1 MSVSSRTK
9 VHVVAQLVQLLL
21 PAEPSLQNLLSRAL
35 QQVFFASNADLMRR
49 LSEEFRGKCVRL
61 LTAGLKT
68 TAMKSVVVDLVD
80 VMSGRMQE
88 GMFERKYCQV

>member
-1 MSVSSRTK
+1 MSSRTK
-9 VHVVAQLVQLLL
+9 VSVVAQLVQLIL
-21 PAEPSLQNLLSRAL
+21 PADNSLQNLLPQAL
-35 QQVFFASNADLMRR
+35 HQVFFASNADLMRR

-68 TAMKSVVVDLVD
+68 TALKSVLVDLTD
-80 VMSGRMQE
+80 VMGGRMQE

>member
-1 MSVSSRTK
+1 M
-9 VHVVAQLVQLLL
+9 
-21 PAEPSLQNLLSRAL
+21 
-35 QQVFFASNADLMRR
+35 MRR

-80 VMSGRMQE
+80 VMNGRMQE